1 MNATEMQSVYEERFE
16 RDMGCTEVDW
26 LRWLP
31 DAIGEH
37 HWKRQD
43 RTVGVRI
50 GDGALGLKWQ
60 ANEPRVIALV
70 QMPRL
75 SVSFRF
81 AGVDEAERYAFMK
94 RFDLYMQ
101 RGGG

>member
-1 MNATEMQSVYEERFE
+1 MQYPEVFE
-16 RDMGCTEVDW
+16 RDMACTEADW

-31 DAIGEH
+31 AAIGDQFFKQH
-37 HWKRQD
+37 TGRAGI
-43 RTVGVRI
+43 RL

-60 ANEPRVIALV
+60 VAEPRVMGLV
-70 QMPRL
+70 SLPRL
-75 SVSFRF
+75 LVSFRF
-81 AGVDEAERYAFMK
+81 AGVNEAARQAFMQ